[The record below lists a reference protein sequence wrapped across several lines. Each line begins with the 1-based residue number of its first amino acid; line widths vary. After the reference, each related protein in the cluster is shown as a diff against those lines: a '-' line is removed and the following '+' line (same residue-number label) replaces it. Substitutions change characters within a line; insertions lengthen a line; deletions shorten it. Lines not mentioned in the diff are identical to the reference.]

1 MIKVAVPSRGN
12 MVDEHF
18 GHCES
23 FSIFTIASDKEISG
37 ETRLT
42 PPPSCGCKSNLIST
56 LVDMGVTVMVAGGMG
71 QGAVTYL
78 NENGIT
84 VIRGAA
90 GPVQGAVRA
99 WLDGSLMDSA
109 EICHAHGS
117 EGCSSH

>member
-23 FSIFTIASDKEISG
+23 FTIFTVNDNKDIAEES
-37 ETRLT
+37 RLT
-42 PPPSCGCKSNLIST
+42 PPPACGCKSNLIST
-56 LVDMGVTVMVAGGMG
+56 LVEMGITVLVAGGMG

-84 VIRGAA
+84 VVRGAA

-99 WLDGSLMDSA
+99 WLDGKLKDSA

-117 EGCSSH
+117 EGCAGH